1 MEGQVDEAEIVK
13 DVKQHTYV
21 DGDQYVFMDMVCQHP
36 FSLFHYY
43 NDTINTWHVDCMH
56 HLLYWR
62 WWVGYVWGD
71 EIRPERSG
79 W

>member
-1 MEGQVDEAEIVK
+1 VKPGKGAAFVRTKLRNYISGNTVERTFRAGEQVDEAQIVK

-43 NDTINTWHVDCMH
+43 NDTTNT
-56 HLLYWR
+56 
-62 WWVGYVWGD
+62 
-71 EIRPERSG
+71 
-79 W
+79 

>member
-43 NDTINTWHVDCMH
+43 NDTINT
-56 HLLYWR
+56 
-62 WWVGYVWGD
+62 
-71 EIRPERSG
+71 
-79 W
+79 